1 MLALWGMAAP
11 TLEHADAVME
21 EISTLFEVNRMGDTE
36 DFLGL
41 QIVGDCKN
49 RRVYIYQER
58 YTEKIRHSFTDGKVN
73 PVNTPWPF

>member
-1 MLALWGMAAP
+1 MAAP

-41 QIVGDCKN
+41 QIVGD
-49 RRVYIYQER
+49 Y
-58 YTEKIRHSFTDGKVN
+58 GKVN
-73 PVNTPWPF
+73 PVNTPWPS